1 MKNIICAFLYMT
13 SVLFLFSEDFVKVEE
28 IFSKEDI
35 SAVLKGDILI
45 RTYFKTNPG
54 NFNTHLKIEVPATKW
69 TDEDYSKYEILVDE
83 KAFIPYEINEETK
96 LKFYNALT
104 SYSKLKGMVYYSM
117 NGGEIKELILDAYR
131 VKSENNNKKID
142 DETYNEVKEK
152 LTGYFYQEDNK
163 FGKFIFRSD
172 FNNYGNSFFLSNV
185 STQGIFPINGKGD
198 YKTITFFIY
207 DDEKKGF
214 FYYNLFAMR
223 IKIGL
228 DLLAKKTN
236 VTLFSS
242 RVRAV
247 TVHLINLIG
256 LDWSNRLRPFEE
268 EKLYKGLYRTY

>member
-1 MKNIICAFLYMT
+1 
-13 SVLFLFSEDFVKVEE
+13 
-28 IFSKEDI
+28 
-35 SAVLKGDILI
+35 
-45 RTYFKTNPG
+45 
-54 NFNTHLKIEVPATKW
+54 
-69 TDEDYSKYEILVDE
+69 
-83 KAFIPYEINEETK
+83 
-96 LKFYNALT
+96 
-104 SYSKLKGMVYYSM
+104 M